1 MTLPRLD
8 ANFAMAPCVLH
19 HNYPAALDTSD
30 FEAKRV
36 KPSGTLSWQLTDVDA
51 SPAPSHFDV
60 FKSFALPLHSQLWA
74 SAGGATAPG
83 PKSLGPI

>member
-1 MTLPRLD
+1 MILPRLD
-8 ANFAMAPCVLH
+8 ASFAMAPCVLH
-19 HNYPAALDTSD
+19 HNYPAAPDTPSD
-30 FEAKRV
+30 FEAKLV
-36 KPSGTLSWQLTDVDA
+36 KRTLQLTDVDA
-51 SPAPSHFDV
+51 SPASSHFDV

>member
-1 MTLPRLD
+1 MILPRLD
-8 ANFAMAPCVLH
+8 ASFAMTPCVLH
-19 HNYPAALDTSD
+19 HNYPAAPDTPSD

-36 KPSGTLSWQLTDVDA
+36 KPSVTLLATHRRRCESSL
-51 SPAPSHFDV
+51 SHFDV